1 MWEGGREVVM
11 AESKQRQAG
20 EAGAEKGEVSGTE
33 NSGNAAVS
41 GDISCKNSRPS
52 TKCRRA
58 YGAQLPRPGVRGGSV
73 ALMRLPGGL

>member
-20 EAGAEKGEVSGTE
+20 AEKGEVSGTE
-33 NSGNAAVS
+33 NGGNAAVS

-52 TKCRRA
+52 TKCRWA
-58 YGAQLPRPGVRGGSV
+58 YCAQLPRPGVRGGSV

>member
-20 EAGAEKGEVSGTE
+20 AEKGEVSGTE
-33 NSGNAAVS
+33 NGGNAAVS

-73 ALMRLPGGL
+73 ALMQLPGGL